1 MIVRRIDI
9 IARGHHLKFT
19 GRFTFTDLV
28 AGRRAVR
35 FGLPVVVFFDNEL
48 DDLWAAIVGTG
59 RVSEAMSEA
68 GQALAQGIADGFTD
82 CMV

>member
-28 AGRRAVR
+28 AGRRSVAAMAAVR
-35 FGLPVVVFFDNEL
+35 FGLPVGGVL
-48 DDLWAAIVGTG
+48 
-59 RVSEAMSEA
+59 
-68 GQALAQGIADGFTD
+68 
-82 CMV
+82 